1 MDNENEN
8 SGIVEPYELS
18 ITDTDTNVDII
29 VVDEDPDA
37 VQADLSSSSPSS
49 EPTPISSPSEIDL
62 SGYQY
67 DIVPTYKM
75 IEDPDDQDTLFRI
88 QFLQA
93 FGITN
98 DEYHPEIVSAVIND
112 LYERYHTHPTI
123 REILELHP
131 LYHSGVVESIDVR
144 VEDNDNNDATDA
156 DDDDETPPLSPSP
169 RNRTHRIVPKEN
181 NSEMIFCMMFSF
193 HLFDLFH
200 TCLRHA
206 KYKEEIPTSL
216 RDGIVDYLRNTF

>member
-1 MDNENEN
+1 MDNNTENA
-8 SGIVEPYELS
+8 GIVEPYELEVDDIS
-18 ITDTDTNVDII
+18 MTQTNTDSKPKMSSDSVK
-29 VVDEDPDA
+29 
-37 VQADLSSSSPSS
+37 DL
-49 EPTPISSPSEIDL
+49 SEIDL

-67 DIVPTYKM
+67 EIVPTYKM

-93 FGITN
+93 FGITT

-112 LYERYHTHPTI
+112 LYERYNDYSGI

-131 LYHSGVVESIDVR
+131 LYNSGISDSYSGDTNDTDIHDHDE
-144 VEDNDNNDATDA
+144 ED
-156 DDDDETPPLSPSP
+156 TPPLSPS
-169 RNRTHRIVPKEN
+169 RYERRITPKEN

-206 KYKEEIPTSL
+206 KHKEEIPQKL
-216 RDGIVDYLRNTF
+216 RDEIVECFRTTF

>member
-1 MDNENEN
+1 MDNNTEN
-8 SGIVEPYELS
+8 SGIVEPYELEVETIS
-18 ITDTDTNVDII
+18 NTNGPGP
-29 VVDEDPDA
+29 E
-37 VQADLSSSSPSS
+37 L
-49 EPTPISSPSEIDL
+49 EPEPAPAPEPHSCLSEIDL

-67 DIVPTYKM
+67 EIVPTYKM

-93 FGITN
+93 FGITS

-112 LYERYHTHPTI
+112 LYERYKDYSGI

-131 LYHSGVVESIDVR
+131 LYNSGIVDSYSGDMNDDNE
-144 VEDNDNNDATDA
+144 EDND
-156 DDDDETPPLSPSP
+156 ETTTPLSPLSPLSPSP
-169 RNRTHRIVPKEN
+169 HERRFVQKEN

-200 TCLRHA
+200 ACLRHA
-206 KYKEEIPTSL
+206 KHKEEIPQKI
-216 RDGIVDYLRNTF
+216 RDEIVECFRTTF

>member
-1 MDNENEN
+1 MDNNTDNTENA
-8 SGIVEPYELS
+8 GIAEPYDLEVETIS
-18 ITDTDTNVDII
+18 MTQPNTDSKPKMSSDSVK
-29 VVDEDPDA
+29 
-37 VQADLSSSSPSS
+37 DL
-49 EPTPISSPSEIDL
+49 SEIDL

-67 DIVPTYKM
+67 ELVPTYKM

-93 FGITN
+93 FGITT

-112 LYERYHTHPTI
+112 LYERYKDYSGI

-131 LYHSGVVESIDVR
+131 LYNSGIADSHLGDTNNT
-144 VEDNDNNDATDA
+144 DNDDH
-156 DDDDETPPLSPSP
+156 DDHDEDTPPLSPS
-169 RNRTHRIVPKEN
+169 RYECRITPKEN

-206 KYKEEIPTSL
+206 KHKEEIPQEI
-216 RDGIVDYLRNTF
+216 RDEIVECFRTTF

>member
-1 MDNENEN
+1 MDNNTENA
-8 SGIVEPYELS
+8 GIVEPYELEVEAIS
-18 ITDTDTNVDII
+18 TT
-29 VVDEDPDA
+29 
-37 VQADLSSSSPSS
+37 QSSNDST
-49 EPTPISSPSEIDL
+49 EPGPEPRPISSPSEIDL

-93 FGITN
+93 FGITT

-112 LYERYHTHPTI
+112 LYERYKDHTGI

-131 LYHSGVVESIDVR
+131 LYNSGIVADSHDTNHTDIH
-144 VEDNDNNDATDA
+144 DNDDH
-156 DDDDETPPLSPSP
+156 DDKDTPPLSPSP
-169 RNRTHRIVPKEN
+169 HERRFTPKEN
-181 NSEMIFCMMFSF
+181 NIEMIFCMMFSF

-200 TCLRHA
+200 ACLRHA
-206 KYKEEIPTSL
+206 KHKEEIPKPL
-216 RDGIVDYLRNTF
+216 HDEIVDYLKTRY

>member
-1 MDNENEN
+1 MDNNTENA
-8 SGIVEPYELS
+8 GIVEPYELEVEAIS
-18 ITDTDTNVDII
+18 TIQSNNDSV
-29 VVDEDPDA
+29 
-37 VQADLSSSSPSS
+37 
-49 EPTPISSPSEIDL
+49 EPGPISSPSEIDL

-93 FGITN
+93 FGITT

-112 LYERYHTHPTI
+112 LYERYKDHTGI

-131 LYHSGVVESIDVR
+131 LYNSGIVADSQDTNHTDIH
-144 VEDNDNNDATDA
+144 DNDDH
-156 DDDDETPPLSPSP
+156 DDKDTPPLSPSP
-169 RNRTHRIVPKEN
+169 HERRFTPKEN
-181 NSEMIFCMMFSF
+181 NIEMIFCMMFSF

-200 TCLRHA
+200 ACLRHA
-206 KYKEEIPTSL
+206 KHKEEIPKPL
-216 RDGIVDYLRNTF
+216 HDEIVDYLKTRY

>member
-1 MDNENEN
+1 MDNNTEN
-8 SGIVEPYELS
+8 SSIVEPYELEVETIS
-18 ITDTDTNVDII
+18 MTHSNTDDSGP
-29 VVDEDPDA
+29 E
-37 VQADLSSSSPSS
+37 L
-49 EPTPISSPSEIDL
+49 EPRSISSPSEIDL

-93 FGITN
+93 FGITT

-112 LYERYHTHPTI
+112 LYERYKDHTEI

-131 LYHSGVVESIDVR
+131 LYNSGIVDSYSGDKNDENE
-144 VEDNDNNDATDA
+144 EDND
-156 DDDDETPPLSPSP
+156 ETTTPLSPSP
-169 RNRTHRIVPKEN
+169 HERRFVPKEN

-200 TCLRHA
+200 ACLRHA
-206 KYKEEIPTSL
+206 KHKEEIPKAI
-216 RDGIVDYLRNTF
+216 REEIVEYLKTRF

>member
-1 MDNENEN
+1 MDNNTEN
-8 SGIVEPYELS
+8 SGIVEPYELEVETIS
-18 ITDTDTNVDII
+18 NTNG
-29 VVDEDPDA
+29 P
-37 VQADLSSSSPSS
+37 
-49 EPTPISSPSEIDL
+49 EPAPGHAPAPEPEPHSCLSEIDL

-67 DIVPTYKM
+67 EIVPTYKM

-93 FGITN
+93 FGITS

-112 LYERYHTHPTI
+112 LYERYKDYSGI

-131 LYHSGVVESIDVR
+131 LYNSGIVDSQDTDIHDND
-144 VEDNDNNDATDA
+144 EDND
-156 DDDDETPPLSPSP
+156 ETTTPLSPLSPSP
-169 RNRTHRIVPKEN
+169 HERRFVQKEN

-200 TCLRHA
+200 ACLRHA
-206 KYKEEIPTSL
+206 KHKEEIPQKI
-216 RDGIVDYLRNTF
+216 RDEIVECFRTTF

>member
-1 MDNENEN
+1 MNDEN
-8 SGIVEPYELS
+8 SGIVEPYELEVES
-18 ITDTDTNVDII
+18 ID
-29 VVDEDPDA
+29 VDEPPQREA
-37 VQADLSSSSPSS
+37 NQEEEQRPL
-49 EPTPISSPSEIDL
+49 SSPSEIDL

-93 FGITN
+93 FGITS

-112 LYERYHTHPTI
+112 LYERYKDHVGI

-131 LYHSGVVESIDVR
+131 LYQSGIILSSDTEDMNKDNLDVDEDTGVEIVLD
-144 VEDNDNNDATDA
+144 TD
-156 DDDDETPPLSPSP
+156 TPPLSPSP
-169 RNRTHRIVPKEN
+169 RARRCLPKGDN
-181 NSEMIFCMMFSF
+181 LEMIFCMMFSF

-200 TCLRHA
+200 KCIRHA
-206 KYKEEIPTSL
+206 KYKEEIPATL
-216 RDGIVDYLRNTF
+216 RDEILENFRSTF

>member
-1 MDNENEN
+1 MDTNNEN
-8 SGIVEPYELS
+8 SGIVEPYEIDVES
-18 ITDTDTNVDII
+18 
-29 VVDEDPDA
+29 VVID
-37 VQADLSSSSPSS
+37 SPHQI
-49 EPTPISSPSEIDL
+49 EGNQEEEQRPLSSPSEIDL

-93 FGITN
+93 FGITT

-112 LYERYHTHPTI
+112 LYERYKDHVGI
-123 REILELHP
+123 REILESHP
-131 LYHSGVVESIDVR
+131 LYHSGIVVSADTEDVNKDVVDDGNSDEIDI
-144 VEDNDNNDATDA
+144 DT
-156 DDDDETPPLSPSP
+156 ETPPLSPSP
-169 RNRTHRIVPKEN
+169 HARRCAQKEN

-200 TCLRHA
+200 KCIRHA
-206 KYKEEIPTSL
+206 KYKEEIPTTL
-216 RDGIVDYLRNTF
+216 RDEILEIFRSSF